1 MHSIRDILGL
11 RRRNAAKFNRK
22 ATRKTHGGMSELSP
36 HLLKDI
42 GVTKGVKDK
51 YWCD

>member
-11 RRRNAAKFNRK
+11 RRPNAARSNRK
-22 ATRKTHGGMSELSP
+22 AARKAQGGMSELSP

-42 GVTKGVKDK
+42 GVTKGVNDK

>member
-11 RRRNAAKFNRK
+11 RRPNAARSNRK
-22 ATRKTHGGMSELSP
+22 AARKAYGEMSDLSL

-42 GVTKGVKDK
+42 GVTKGVNDK
-51 YWCD
+51 FWCD